1 MRARMTMLALAMVL
15 ALLAAAC
22 GGDDTATTESE
33 TEAAEATSEEEA
45 TSESEPES
53 EAESEAESESE
64 GGEESETTAGG
75 GAPEVAEGT
84 TMAEI
89 RDEGVLTVGTKFDQP
104 LFGLASLEGE
114 PEGFDV
120 EIAKLVA
127 EAIFGESTP
136 ENTVFQEAVS
146 ANREEFIE
154 DGTVDIVAATYTI
167 NDTRKERIDFA
178 GPYYIAGGE
187 IMVPAGNPNGIA
199 AIDDLNG
206 LRVCT
211 ATGSTYVDSVAEQAP
226 EADLGTLFDTYSEC
240 ADAMSDGRIDAV
252 ATDNVI
258 LAGLVFSNEGEF
270 ELVGESFTEEPYGIG
285 LAKDDQEF
293 RDFINDVLEQSYES
307 GAWEE
312 AYTATVGQVIEEVPE
327 PPAVDRY

>member
-1 MRARMTMLALAMVL
+1 MRARWTMLALAMVL

-22 GGDDTATTESE
+22 GGDDTATTESD
-33 TEAAEATSEEEA
+33 TEAAEATSEGA
-45 TSESEPES
+45 SGSESE
-53 EAESEAESESE
+53 ADSEAESESE
-64 GGEESETTAGG
+64 GPEESETAAG
-75 GAPEVAEGT
+75 GAPEIAEGT

-154 DGTVDIVAATYTI
+154 DGTVDIVVATYTI
-167 NDTRKERIDFA
+167 NDTRKERVDFA

-187 IMVPAGNPNGIA
+187 IMVPAGNPGGVA
-199 AIDDLNG
+199 SIDDLNG

-226 EADLGTLFDTYSEC
+226 EADLSTLFDTYSEC

-258 LAGLVFSNEGEF
+258 LAGLVFSNEGEY

-285 LAKDDQEF
+285 LELGDDEF

-327 PPAVDRY
+327 PPMVDRY